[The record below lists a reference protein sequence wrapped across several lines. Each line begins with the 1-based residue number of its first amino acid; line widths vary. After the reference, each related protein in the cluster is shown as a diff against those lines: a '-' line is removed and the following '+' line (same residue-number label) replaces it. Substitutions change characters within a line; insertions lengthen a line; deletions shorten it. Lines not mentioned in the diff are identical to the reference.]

1 MAIYNVRL
9 GTGQPYEVDA
19 PNRAAA
25 IRMAQQE
32 AADAGT
38 YVANV
43 ELARGEPEPTQATG
57 QTLVP
62 TAEGIQAQLGQQT
75 EPVSPTPMTPTGILG
90 LGIPTQGD
98 AAPFVDPRATMFRSV
113 EDIIDDETGLR
124 DAVSESDSTGI
135 VEIPDSLANTLNLP
149 EGSKFNRETGLITDS
164 TDNPLDKQ
172 SGLVKEI
179 IINAGGGENITLAD
193 ANLEGLDGE
202 WSGTDYGGSNV
213 QPGMSAIF
221 GTPGAPGGMVGG
233 RMMGGQPLVDEG
245 ATGTFADQFDLSEVP
260 GMGRA
265 AFMQGLGQ
273 GGLYDQG
280 DRFTPSG
287 YQRYIEGLVNP
298 YKNVFDFG
306 QLVGGRLPFG
316 PDRAAQEARAAELG
330 VEVVDAEGEPTFQE
344 GGMSFADF
352 VAQTAPSGMR
362 SSAADI
368 FNVLRSPEIG
378 GAAQFGGLLGAPNPY
393 QAQQLG
399 ELAQTALRS
408 RMGSGAYNLLG
419 LPGGGDLYDRYS
431 AQFTGQQEAPRF
443 IDFLGQQYGLNQNV
457 KKINADG
464 SMELYD
470 DRETT

>member
-38 YVANV
+38 YVAGV
-43 ELARGEPEPTQATG
+43 ELVSGETEATQATG

-75 EPVSPTPMTPTGILG
+75 QPVSPTPLYGT
-90 LGIPTQGD
+90 IPRL
-98 AAPFVDPRATMFRSV
+98 PKEMEMFRSV

-164 TDNPLDKQ
+164 NDNPLDEQ
-172 SGLVKEI
+172 SGLVKQI
-179 IINAGGGENITLAD
+179 IAGEGGGENITVAD

-213 QPGMSAIF
+213 QPGMSRIF
-221 GTPGAPGGMVGG
+221 GTPGAPGGMTGAG
-233 RMMGGQPLVDEG
+233 TMGEQPLVDEG
-245 ATGTFADQFDLSEVP
+245 ARGTFADQFDLSEVP

-265 AFMQGLGQ
+265 AFMQGLGR

-280 DRFTPSG
+280 NRFTPSG
-287 YQRYIEGLVNP
+287 YQSYIETLAEP

-306 QLVGGRLPFG
+306 QLAGGRLPFG

-330 VEVVDAEGEPTFQE
+330 VEVVDTEGEPTFQE

-368 FNVLRSPEIG
+368 FNVLRSPEVG
-378 GAAQFGGLLGAPNPY
+378 GATEFGKLVGAPNIY

-399 ELAQTALRS
+399 ELAKTALRS

-419 LPGGGDLYDRYS
+419 LPGGRDLYDRYS

-464 SMELYD
+464 SMELYSD
-470 DRETT
+470 TGTT